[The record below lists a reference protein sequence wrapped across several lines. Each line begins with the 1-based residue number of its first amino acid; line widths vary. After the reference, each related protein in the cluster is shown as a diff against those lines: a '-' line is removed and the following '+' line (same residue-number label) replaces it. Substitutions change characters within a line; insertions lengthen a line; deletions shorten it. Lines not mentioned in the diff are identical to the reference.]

1 MTSSDNVQRLQH
13 DIEELQARLTF
24 QEDTLQQLDQ
34 TIADQDNTI
43 RSLVAQLARWEA
55 RLDEISDTVGSN
67 DLSATEPPPH
77 Y

>member
-1 MTSSDNVQRLQH
+1 MASSDEVQRLQQ
-13 DIEELQARLTF
+13 DVEELQARLTF
-24 QEDTLQQLDQ
+24 QE
-34 TIADQDNTI
+34 DQDNTI

-67 DLSATEPPPH
+67 DLSANEPPPH